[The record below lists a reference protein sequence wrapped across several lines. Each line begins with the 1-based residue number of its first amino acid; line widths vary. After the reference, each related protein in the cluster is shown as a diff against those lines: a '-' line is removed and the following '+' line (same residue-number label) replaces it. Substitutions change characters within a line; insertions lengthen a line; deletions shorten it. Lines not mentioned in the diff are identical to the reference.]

1 MKKLKTISIFTILLS
16 ITLYCSILFQ
26 QTYFLEF
33 EFLPILLFSAQALL
47 IISIFLFVCSILISK
62 QKTKFKKL
70 KKKMVTFCALIIG
83 CWLVLI
89 AYNFIEVYDC
99 YTPEEYIE
107 NNKETVQI
115 LFPYHD
121 VINSEYENFDICAS
135 YVTGTKYFWLES
147 YGGSIYGLPQH
158 YDVRYFESLSPFM
171 NFKFRLETDNP
182 IIKDWAELKVIS
194 NGEIIKIGNDTV
206 IFFEADGAYGV
217 LVKDFNKTTYATL
230 TYAEYSNISK
240 EDFAKEIIEQ
250 HKMLKQLSK
259 EKTFVDV
266 PFSEAITYVFF
277 TE

>member
-1 MKKLKTISIFTILLS
+1 MAGKLRTISCFAFVLS
-16 ITLYCSILFQ
+16 LVLYCSILFQ

-47 IISIFLFVCSILISK
+47 VISVFLIVCSVLISK
-62 QKTKFKKL
+62 QKITAEKL
-70 KKKMVTFCALIIG
+70 KIKILIPCIVILVG
-83 CWLVLI
+83 CISLVL
-89 AYNFIEVYDC
+89 YNVLAFYDC

-121 VINSEYENFDICAS
+121 IINSEYENFDICVS
-135 YVTGTKYFWLES
+135 YITGTKYFWLES
-147 YGGSIYGLPQH
+147 QGGSIYGLPQH
-158 YDVRYFESLSPFM
+158 YDIRYFESLSPFM

-194 NGEIIKIGNDTV
+194 NGEIIKIGDDTV
-206 IFFEADGAYGV
+206 IFFESDGAYGA

-240 EDFAKEIIEQ
+240 EDFAEEIIEQ
-250 HKMLKQLSK
+250 HEALKQISKNNTFFDVLLS
-259 EKTFVDV
+259 ERF
-266 PFSEAITYVFF
+266 E
-277 TE
+277 

>member
-1 MKKLKTISIFTILLS
+1 MVGKLRTISCFAFVLS
-16 ITLYCSILFQ
+16 LVLYCSILFQ

-47 IISIFLFVCSILISK
+47 VISVFLIVCSVLILKQKMTAEKLKIKILIPCIVI
-62 QKTKFKKL
+62 L
-70 KKKMVTFCALIIG
+70 VG
-83 CWLVLI
+83 CISLVL
-89 AYNFIEVYDC
+89 YNVLACYNC
-99 YTPEEYIE
+99 YTPDEYIE
-107 NNKETVQI
+107 DNKETVQT

-121 VINSEYENFDICAS
+121 IINSEYENFDICAS

-147 YGGSIYGLPQH
+147 QGGSIYGLPQH

-194 NGEIIKIGNDTV
+194 NGEILKIGNDTV
-206 IFFEADGAYGV
+206 IFFESDGAYGV

-240 EDFAKEIIEQ
+240 EDFAEEIIEQ
-250 HKMLKQLSK
+250 HKILKQLSK
-259 EKTFVDV
+259 ENTFFDV
-266 PFSEAITYVFF
+266 LLSERF
-277 TE
+277 E

>member
-33 EFLPILLFSAQALL
+33 EFLPLLLFSAQSLL
-47 IISIFLFVCSILISK
+47 VITIFLFVCSILVSK

-89 AYNFIEVYDC
+89 AYNFIEVYNC

-107 NNKETVQI
+107 NNKEHVQT

-121 VINSEYENFDICAS
+121 IINSESENFDICAS

-147 YGGSIYGLPQH
+147 HGGSIYGMPQD

-259 EKTFVDV
+259 EKTFFDV